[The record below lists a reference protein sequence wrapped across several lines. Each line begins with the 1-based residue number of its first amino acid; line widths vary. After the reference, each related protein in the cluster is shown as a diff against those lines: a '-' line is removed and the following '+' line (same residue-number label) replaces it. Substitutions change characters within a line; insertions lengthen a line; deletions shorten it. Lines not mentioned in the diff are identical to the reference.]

1 MHRLN
6 SPIHT
11 FIKFINS
18 LFHCTYSFL
27 HCVHSFLHRFIG
39 DAGGEGRLLRHR
51 GPGHQARRRH
61 AHHEEGHGWRSSG
74 LYPRFPFVF
83 VVFLCICV
91 CASMFF
97 NPCFFHPW
105 LVVHPYFLVHPLVF
119 CGSMIFACDRG
130 FWCMRGR
137 KRRSIQDLC
146 MVVFFLSVFLVLRSC
161 VGILLLVAV
170 SIAFHTG
177 RLFLSFLY
185 VCSCICVCARRPFF
199 RHSRVCFVICE
210 SACVSWLKRDE
221 RTTENGTPSTT
232 SANCNSRDT
241 CCIDLDRQLP
251 NLH

>member
-1 MHRLN
+1 MHPFAHIQSFVHSLFSPMYSLLRPHSMIHSFIHALTN

-97 NPCFFHPW
+97 NPCFFHP
-105 LVVHPYFLVHPLVF
+105 
-119 CGSMIFACDRG
+119 
-130 FWCMRGR
+130 
-137 KRRSIQDLC
+137 
-146 MVVFFLSVFLVLRSC
+146 
-161 VGILLLVAV
+161 
-170 SIAFHTG
+170 
-177 RLFLSFLY
+177 
-185 VCSCICVCARRPFF
+185 
-199 RHSRVCFVICE
+199 
-210 SACVSWLKRDE
+210 
-221 RTTENGTPSTT
+221 
-232 SANCNSRDT
+232 
-241 CCIDLDRQLP
+241 
-251 NLH
+251 